1 MKNTNYTN
9 NLYKIISIINTEEW
23 RKNPKLN
30 EIKKLL
36 NEYIKIRVV
45 KKGEKIHNYNKE
57 ENQIHYVIL
66 GKYFNYR
73 ELKIGKRNLVSLN
86 KSPEWIGIDRI
97 LCPEYANIT
106 EDTVIEECT
115 VIDIDKEYFI
125 KSLKEEGE
133 LSIHIIKNL
142 LKKMSIA
149 SNRAEY
155 MLINDAKEQ
164 VLYWIREYWEN
175 YNNNKNELIIELKNE
190 YIADNIGISARTL
203 YRVLKELRENK
214 LISNK
219 KGNIVI
225 DKFQI
230 NKIKE
235 ELQI

>member
-1 MKNTNYTN
+1 MMEKTKSINR
-9 NLYKIISIINTEEW
+9 LYKILSIVNTKEW
-23 RKNPKLN
+23 RRDPKLS

-36 NEYIKIRVV
+36 NESIKIRVV
-45 KKGEKIHNYNKE
+45 KKGEKIHNYNRE

-86 KSPEWIGIDRI
+86 EAPEWIGIDRI

-115 VIDIDKEYFI
+115 VIDIEKEYFI
-125 KSLKEEGE
+125 ECLREEGD
-133 LSIHIIKNL
+133 LSIYIIKNL

-155 MLINDAKEQ
+155 MLINDAKAQ
-164 VLYWIREYWEN
+164 FLYWIIDYWEN
-175 YNNNKNELIIELKNE
+175 YNKNNNELVIELKNE
-190 YIADNIGISARTL
+190 YIADNIGISVRTL
-203 YRVLKELRENK
+203 YRVLKELREK
-214 LISNK
+214 GFLSNK

-225 DKFQI
+225 NKYQI

-235 ELQI
+235 NL